1 MLKFEFSKYMDSF
14 INKKECS
21 KLMKRKDEIL
31 EKFNAEKMTGWYKQ
45 EVSNELLS
53 KIKEISQKIRHDSD
67 VLLVVGIGGSYMG
80 SYALQQ
86 LLCPSFKK
94 DKTEVIYI
102 GTNLSGT
109 YLNEVLDYVEDKEVS
124 VNIISKSGSTLEIKL
139 TYELI
144 KEFMEKKYS
153 EEETHKRIIVTT
165 NVTSG
170 YLKEEVDE
178 YGYTSF
184 DMPDEIGGRYSII
197 TPAHLL
203 PMAVMNLDIDS
214 FLEGYYEGKKYLDD
228 AYSYAVIRNLMYK
241 EGKYIEN
248 YSIYEPKMYYFTE
261 FLKQLFGESEGKD
274 GKGIFPISTVNTRDL
289 HSLGQFLQEG
299 NKIVFETVLKIN
311 MKDDLVFNNY
321 SLARLNEIVT
331 SSVMDAHYSGEVPNM
346 IIEIETNNEKS
357 IGEAIMFFMLA
368 AAFSAYLFDVNPFDQ
383 PGVEAYKSIMNERI
397 KF

>member
-1 MLKFEFSKYMDSF
+1 
-14 INKKECS
+14 
-21 KLMKRKDEIL
+21 
-31 EKFNAEKMTGWYKQ
+31 
-45 EVSNELLS
+45 
-53 KIKEISQKIRHDSD
+53 
-67 VLLVVGIGGSYMG
+67 MG

-153 EEETHKRIIVTT
+153 EEEAYKRIIVTT

-203 PMAVMNLDIDS
+203 PMTVMNLDIDS

-241 EGKYIEN
+241 QGKYIEN

-274 GKGIFPISTVNTRDL
+274 GKGVFPISTVNTRDL